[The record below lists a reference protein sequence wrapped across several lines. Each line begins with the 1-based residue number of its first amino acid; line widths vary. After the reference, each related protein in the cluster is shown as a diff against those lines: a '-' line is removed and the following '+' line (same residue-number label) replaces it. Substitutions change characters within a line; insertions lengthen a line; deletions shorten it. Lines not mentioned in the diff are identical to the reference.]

1 MKLRGLVCSAA
12 LVMGLLGGCDD
23 DDGPATPVAVDG
35 GVDAPAVTPEAGTG
49 APDAGG
55 NPDVPAPASKLYDR
69 LGGEAGIRTVVTD
82 FVVNRVLKDAKI
94 NGYFLNRS
102 VDGSKLI
109 QCLVLQVGS
118 LTGGPQVY
126 PSAGCR
132 DMKSSHK
139 GLKISMQDF
148 NDLAG
153 HLVDA
158 LKAVNVAQADIDTI
172 VSALVPMADDIVEDK
187 TNNATVYQRL
197 GRKPAI
203 ATVIGKFITEVVAD
217 ARINGFFGRAN
228 AERLQTC
235 LVRQVCSI
243 DGPCK
248 YGQEVDGAEP
258 GVSAANACRDM
269 KSSHVGLTNP
279 PAGGAGITKA
289 DFDALVEDL
298 VKTLDAAGVPATDKM
313 AILSALAPTCGDIVA
328 GGTGCPGKTIV
339 ALTGVNTLVTFD
351 SKTPGA
357 VTAPVAITGLAAGE
371 TVVGITLR
379 PANGKLYG
387 LGSSSRLYELDR
399 MTGAAKAIGAGPF
412 TPALEGVQFGFDF
425 NPTVDRIRVTSNTG
439 QNLRL
444 HPDMGTVVDGDANAM
459 GVQPDTALTAG
470 SAIGA
475 VAYTN
480 SFAGATTT
488 TLYALDTAADVL
500 AQIGGVGGMPSPNAG
515 LVTRIGPLGVDA
527 MGSVAFDVAPSDNM
541 AYAALSVGGVAQ
553 LYTVDVTKGT
563 VTLVGPLPATTVAA
577 VRGITVLP

>member
-12 LVMGLLGGCDD
+12 LMLGLLSGCDD
-23 DDGPATPVAVDG
+23 DDPPATPVPQDAG
-35 GVDAPAVTPEAGTG
+35 SDAPATPADAGAA
-49 APDAGG
+49 APDSGG
-55 NPDVPAPASKLYDR
+55 ADVPAPASKLYDR
-69 LGGEAGIRTVVTD
+69 LGAEGGIRTVVTD

-102 VDGSKLI
+102 VDGTKLI

-118 LTGGPQVY
+118 LTGGPQQY

-158 LKAVNVAQADIDTI
+158 LKAAGVAQADIDAI

-203 ATVIGKFITEVVAD
+203 ATVIGKFITQVVAD
-217 ARINGFFGRAN
+217 ARINGFFGRSN

-258 GVSAANACRDM
+258 GVSVANACRDM

-279 PAGGAGITKA
+279 AAGGAGITKA

-328 GGTGCPGKTIV
+328 GGVGCPGKTIL
-339 ALTGVNTLVTFD
+339 ALTAANTLVTFD
-351 SKTPGA
+351 SKVPGA
-357 VTAPVAITGLAAGE
+357 VTAPVDITGLATGE
-371 TVVGITLR
+371 TLVGITVR

-387 LGSSSRLYELDR
+387 LGSTSRLYELNR
-399 MTGAAKAIGAGPF
+399 MTGAAVAIGAGPF
-412 TPALEGVQFGFDF
+412 TPVLEGTQFGFDF

-444 HPDMGTVVDGDANAM
+444 HPD
-459 GVQPDTALTAG
+459 
-470 SAIGA
+470 
-475 VAYTN
+475 
-480 SFAGATTT
+480 
-488 TLYALDTAADVL
+488 
-500 AQIGGVGGMPSPNAG
+500 
-515 LVTRIGPLGVDA
+515 
-527 MGSVAFDVAPSDNM
+527 
-541 AYAALSVGGVAQ
+541 
-553 LYTVDVTKGT
+553 
-563 VTLVGPLPATTVAA
+563 
-577 VRGITVLP
+577 